1 MRVSANVSIQQLLRD
16 DLAVK
21 LERLFSEYDLPA
33 RLLEIEI
40 TESMLQQGDA
50 VLSSIGSI
58 KLLGVSLTL
67 DDFGVGYSS
76 LSSLKGLPF
85 DRVKIDRSFIRELPE
100 NSQDAALTK
109 VIIAM
114 ASALNLE
121 VVAEGVETRA
131 QLDFLTGNG
140 CTTVQGYLI
149 GRPQDA
155 AVVET
160 LLKATAV
167 PV

>member
-1 MRVSANVSIQQLLRD
+1 MSA
-16 DLAVK
+16 
-21 LERLFSEYDLPA
+21 
-33 RLLEIEI
+33 
-40 TESMLQQGDA
+40 
-50 VLSSIGSI
+50 IGSI

-85 DRVKIDRSFIRELPE
+85 NRVKIDRSFIRDLPE

-121 VVAEGVETRA
+121 VVAEGVETRE
-131 QLDFLTGNG
+131 QLDFLTGLG

-155 AVVET
+155 AMVET

-167 PV
+167 PA